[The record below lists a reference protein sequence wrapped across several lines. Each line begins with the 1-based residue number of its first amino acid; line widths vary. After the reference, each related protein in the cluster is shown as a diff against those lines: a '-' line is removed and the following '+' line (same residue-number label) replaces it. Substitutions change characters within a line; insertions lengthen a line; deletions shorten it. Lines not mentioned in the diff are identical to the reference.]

1 MPVDVRN
8 RCAGYGL
15 CRGMERVDNQ
25 ALARLCRV
33 QAGLASTEEGQSTLI
48 ELALAYERAA
58 ARDLTD
64 VVKALTQ
71 EPE

>member
-1 MPVDVRN
+1 MDK
-8 RCAGYGL
+8 L
-15 CRGMERVDNQ
+15 DNQ
-25 ALARLCRV
+25 ALARVCRV
-33 QAGLASTEEGQSTLI
+33 QAGLASTEESRSTLI

-64 VVKALTQ
+64 VVKALTE